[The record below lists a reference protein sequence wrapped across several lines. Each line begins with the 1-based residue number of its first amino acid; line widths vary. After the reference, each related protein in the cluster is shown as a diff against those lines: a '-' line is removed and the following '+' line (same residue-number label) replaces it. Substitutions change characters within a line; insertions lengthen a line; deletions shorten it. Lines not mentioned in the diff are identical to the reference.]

1 MTEDIVLNIT
11 ANIQPMANELNH
23 LMSTMELVPNKEQ
36 LTEAIDSIHGAY
48 QTIKTEI
55 ESDTGG
61 IFADIPAR
69 MESALTRTITSIRSQ
84 ITSLDGAFKKIG
96 KNLDGDKSAAFTSKQ
111 ASSWAM
117 CKPCWMACKTCG
129 ALPKAQPR
137 SK

>member
-69 MESALTRTITSIRSQ
+69 IAYTAEQ
-84 ITSLDGAFKKIG
+84 NHLDRR
-96 KNLDGDKSAAFTSKQ
+96 N
-111 ASSWAM
+111 
-117 CKPCWMACKTCG
+117 
-129 ALPKAQPR
+129 
-137 SK
+137 